1 MRDMNHWVAVRWV
14 VFGLGP
20 YSLLF
25 TASPVVGSAGL
36 SAGNDLS
43 VVCPIPFPA
52 RCYIEFESGGS
63 SL

>member
-36 SAGNDLS
+36 SSGNDLS
-43 VVCPIPFPA
+43 VV
-52 RCYIEFESGGS
+52 
-63 SL
+63 